1 MDIKNLVKDF
11 KDLPSDLFKRKLNEI
26 VRTNS
31 RFTNLDEKNKKTILD
46 LLTKHKDKVKNGI
59 GISAD
64 TLERESYK
72 LYNDR
77 IKMGLTDE
85 DLKDVKDV
93 LGMFKK

>member
-46 LLTKHKDKVKNGI
+46 LLAKHKDKIKSGFGI
-59 GISAD
+59 PAD
-64 TLERESYK
+64 ILQRESYN
-72 LYNDR
+72 LYQNR
-77 IKMGLTDE
+77 IKMELSDE
-85 DLKDVKDV
+85 DLKDVKEV